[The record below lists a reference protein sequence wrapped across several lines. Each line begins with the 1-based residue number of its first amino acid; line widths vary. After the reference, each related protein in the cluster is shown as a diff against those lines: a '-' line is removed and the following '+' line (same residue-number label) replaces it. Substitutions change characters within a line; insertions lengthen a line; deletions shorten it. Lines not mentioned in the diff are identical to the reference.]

1 MAEPTTTSHE
11 SLTLDEYLELEE
23 SATIRHE
30 YLAGEIHA
38 MTGATRRH
46 NRIAGNIYTTLLS
59 AARNGPCR
67 VYVETVKLKV
77 AEDTIYYPDVM
88 VACGPEPE
96 DLYVESEPC
105 LVAEVVSSSTETID
119 RREKLAA
126 YKRMPNLEAY
136 LIVSQDRSWVERH
149 FRAEDGA
156 WRRADLVDEG
166 RFSVPCPDATLT
178 LAEIYEGLE

>member
-11 SLTLDEYLELEE
+11 LLTVDEYLELEE

-46 NRIAGNIYTTLLS
+46 NRIAGNIYTTLFS

-77 AEDTIYYPDVM
+77 A
-88 VACGPEPE
+88 
-96 DLYVESEPC
+96 
-105 LVAEVVSSSTETID
+105 
-119 RREKLAA
+119 
-126 YKRMPNLEAY
+126 
-136 LIVSQDRSWVERH
+136 
-149 FRAEDGA
+149 
-156 WRRADLVDEG
+156 
-166 RFSVPCPDATLT
+166 
-178 LAEIYEGLE
+178 